1 MNSFRFTKMH
11 GLGNSYIYV
20 NQFEEQLPEEKLS
33 EIAIQVSSVYTG
45 IGSDGMIDLPCLGTR
60 FSVFRLSTCWRPA
73 LWLLQLD

>member
-1 MNSFRFTKMH
+1 MYEKRGIIVLCPLIIAFILRKRKKLEAPMNSFRFTKMH

-45 IGSDGMIDLPCLGTR
+45 IDPTE
-60 FSVFRLSTCWRPA
+60 
-73 LWLLQLD
+73 

>member
-45 IGSDGMIDLPCLGTR
+45 IDLPCLGTR